1 MNDIITIKSDMYK
14 CDNAFNVILDLFDD
28 LYAIFNEID
37 ISLEDKA
44 KWEGKTHDK
53 CVNIHE
59 LIVQYANAIRPICVD
74 FQKNVNDLVKS
85 VEEFVNNS
93 YCIERLRR
101 W

>member
-44 KWEGKTHDK
+44 KMG
-53 CVNIHE
+53 
-59 LIVQYANAIRPICVD
+59 R
-74 FQKNVNDLVKS
+74 
-85 VEEFVNNS
+85 
-93 YCIERLRR
+93 
-101 W
+101 